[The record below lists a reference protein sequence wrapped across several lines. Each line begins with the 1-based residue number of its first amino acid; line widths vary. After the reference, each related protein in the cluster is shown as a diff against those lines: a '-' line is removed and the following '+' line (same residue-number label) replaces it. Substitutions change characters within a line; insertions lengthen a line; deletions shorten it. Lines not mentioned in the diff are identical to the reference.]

1 MATPLMPKAT
11 AVWLLDN
18 TTLTFKQIADFCELH
33 ELEIQAIADGE
44 VAANIVGLDPIKN
57 EQLTKEQIAECEA
70 DRKQKLVLQVKEDT
84 PSAAK
89 RTKGARYTP
98 MAKRTNKPDA
108 IAWLIKH
115 HEELSDTQIGK
126 LIGTTKN
133 TIEAIRN
140 KTHKSMVTIK
150 PQNPVTLGLCKEIDL
165 EKMIAIQTAKLAK
178 KAKK

>member
-57 EQLTKEQIAECEA
+57 EQLTKEQITACEE
-70 DRKQKLVLQVKEDT
+70 DRKKALVLIEKADT

-98 MAKRTNKPDA
+98 MSKRTNKPDA
-108 IAWLIKH
+108 IAWLLKH
-115 HEELSDTQIGK
+115 HEELSDTQICK
-126 LIGTTKN
+126 LVGTTKN

-140 KTHKSMVTIK
+140 KTYKSMMTVK
-150 PQNPVTLGLCKEIDL
+150 PINPVTLGLCKEVDL
-165 EKMIAIQTAKLAK
+165 QIMLTIQSEKAE

>member
-11 AVWLLDN
+11 AVWLLEN
-18 TTLTFKQIADFCELH
+18 TTLTFKQIADFCGLH

-70 DRKQKLVLQVKEDT
+70 DKKKKLVLLEKEDT

-108 IAWLIKH
+108 VAWLIKH
-115 HEELSDTQIGK
+115 HEELSDAQISK

-133 TIEAIRN
+133 TIKSIRN
-140 KTHKSMVTIK
+140 KTHKSMLTIT
-150 PQNPVTLGLCKEIDL
+150 PRNPVTLGLCKEVDL
-165 EKMIAIQTAKLAK
+165 EKMLALKTK
-178 KAKK
+178 K